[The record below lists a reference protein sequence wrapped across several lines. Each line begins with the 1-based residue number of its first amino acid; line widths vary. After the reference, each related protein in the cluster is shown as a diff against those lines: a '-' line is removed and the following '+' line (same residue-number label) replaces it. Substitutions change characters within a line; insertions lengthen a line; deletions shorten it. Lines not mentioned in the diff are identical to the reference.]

1 MFKVVVDLGF
11 VLLILGCL
19 FGDVAWDLI
28 WGIVVTCDVCV
39 VFWLVVGFV
48 VTIAVLVLGLLFIA
62 LDLFGLFACFGCWL
76 VCLCFAVWVGVTM
89 FVLVVIYDIL
99 CVVLLTGGFVCVV
112 GCLCSW
118 LLLLCLDVVVVYW
131 ILFWLLRFVVICLD
145 CFRFWWIGLCWLCLG
160 GCIA

>member
-28 WGIVVTCDVCV
+28 WGIVVACDVCV

-62 LDLFGLFACFGCWL
+62 LDLFGLFACFGC
-76 VCLCFAVWVGVTM
+76 
-89 FVLVVIYDIL
+89 
-99 CVVLLTGGFVCVV
+99 
-112 GCLCSW
+112 
-118 LLLLCLDVVVVYW
+118 
-131 ILFWLLRFVVICLD
+131 
-145 CFRFWWIGLCWLCLG
+145 
-160 GCIA
+160 